1 MRPMINC
8 SVIGGVV
15 AAWLLVVPP
24 FSVTP
29 AGKTFVDASAPL
41 FRWEKLSSHSDNI
54 ECVKHRDQL
63 RESLE
68 KAASN
73 AIPIKKGAGEKNKT
87 QAAFA
92 GLRARLASARCVS
105 STDPRLSVPT
115 AAPTAQSRKK

>member
-1 MRPMINC
+1 MRPIVNC
-8 SVIGGVV
+8 GTIAAV
-15 AAWLLVVPP
+15 ATAWLLLVPP

-29 AGKTFVDASAPL
+29 AGKTFVDATEPL
-41 FRWEKLSSHSDNI
+41 YRWETLSTHSDNI

-68 KAASN
+68 KAAASN
-73 AIPIKKGAGEKNKT
+73 STPIAKGPREKNQP

-105 STDPRLSVPT
+105 STDPRIQ
-115 AAPTAQSRKK
+115 APASKAR